1 MLLLVLLCSLLFSCF
16 KAEDQLIFVHSHF
29 RHGAR
34 NPPLMIPSRQY
45 YFDPFGE
52 RWQHPFKLTG
62 VGQRMHYLLGLRNR
76 IKYVNEK
83 QFLPEKYSFSELK
96 IYCSDNERTVRSLLS
111 HLQGLYPQ
119 SEKLGEKLTEV
130 QLTKSNPPLNIN
142 NSRILEEISY
152 LKNYALPEGM
162 TLVNFTI
169 INEKEGFNIYEMK
182 SCDDKL
188 TVDIDSLTNESI
200 LMREEFMEKYSE
212 SFNKILGLNYTF
224 DYPIKNISIY
234 CEAFIPNYYE
244 GRNVSKLIDNGINF
258 TEFHDFCIRHMKIDI
273 KYKNNNTTALLRGS
287 KMMKMIIENAKKKID
302 ADIKGSSSNDP
313 KMLII
318 SGHDTSLSV
327 EELFLIYSLGLDLDN
342 YKYPSFASQSNL
354 EFSRKDDN
362 NKNRTYSDYFVNYY
376 FNDEHLFNLTAK
388 EFFEKIEAKIWS
400 EDEMITF
407 CSNNSTNNN
416 KTNNINNNN
425 NSEIKNND
433 NSYRSHFKKK
443 DSSKS
448 GALIVFICLFVVS
461 FIINLILALCLH
473 RKRSIIPNQQDKLML
488 LNLQ

>member
-1 MLLLVLLCSLLFSCF
+1 
-16 KAEDQLIFVHSHF
+16 
-29 RHGAR
+29 
-34 NPPLMIPSRQY
+34 
-45 YFDPFGE
+45 
-52 RWQHPFKLTG
+52 
-62 VGQRMHYLLGLRNR
+62 MHYLLGLRNR

-273 KYKNNNTTALLRGS
+273 K
-287 KMMKMIIENAKKKID
+287 
-302 ADIKGSSSNDP
+302 
-313 KMLII
+313 
-318 SGHDTSLSV
+318 
-327 EELFLIYSLGLDLDN
+327 
-342 YKYPSFASQSNL
+342 
-354 EFSRKDDN
+354 
-362 NKNRTYSDYFVNYY
+362 
-376 FNDEHLFNLTAK
+376 
-388 EFFEKIEAKIWS
+388 
-400 EDEMITF
+400 
-407 CSNNSTNNN
+407 
-416 KTNNINNNN
+416 
-425 NSEIKNND
+425 
-433 NSYRSHFKKK
+433 
-443 DSSKS
+443 
-448 GALIVFICLFVVS
+448 
-461 FIINLILALCLH
+461 
-473 RKRSIIPNQQDKLML
+473 
-488 LNLQ
+488 